1 VRVEKLLSHNVAE
14 DHFCIDAARKYDD
27 GAARYRS
34 YSGRANEIAAVQS
47 GKSAGCPNDRG
58 ASISTCGLNLTR
70 ERLASNAEPL
80 DPHKHHV

>member
-14 DHFCIDAARKYDD
+14 DHFYIDAAWKYDD

-47 GKSAGCPNDRG
+47 GKSAGCPNERG
-58 ASISTCGLNLTR
+58 ASISARGLTLRPETM
-70 ERLASNAEPL
+70 S
-80 DPHKHHV
+80 VMG